1 MEVAELGADGLLVGC
16 DRQVPMLQYEHPMVE
31 EFRLRSGIDA
41 TKIDFSDRDSY
52 EQWIRFRADFFT
64 QTLRELH
71 QRVADLAV
79 KRGSLIPVG
88 VRIPAGGLFLNMAQG
103 LDVETWCREGLVDLI
118 DVDPL
123 EETPGESSQ
132 DIRPYLNTGHRYGV
146 PVIAGIGSTA
156 FRIGGPI
163 AATSDFSVITP
174 GLKRPQSLRRAGV
187 DGIDTYETEVLAWTD
202 PIDLPWHCMVTRWN
216 LIIS

>member
-1 MEVAELGADGLLVGC
+1 
-16 DRQVPMLQYEHPMVE
+16 MLQYEPPMVE

-64 QTLRELH
+64 QTLRELK
-71 QRVADLAV
+71 QRVEDLAV
-79 KRGSLIPVG
+79 KRGTLIPVG

-132 DIRPYLNTGHRYGV
+132 DIRPYLDLGHRYGV
-146 PVIAGIGSTA
+146 PVIGGIGSTA

-174 GLKRPQSLRRAGV
+174 GLKLVQCLHRAGV
-187 DGIDTYETEVLAWTD
+187 DGIDTYETEVLALDRSDAICRGTVWSPAGT
-202 PIDLPWHCMVTRWN
+202 
-216 LIIS
+216 